1 MAIAFVFPGQ
11 GVQRVGMGADFL
23 ATDPVFRDRLEE
35 ANDAL
40 GFDLASIVLDGPA
53 SRLVETEVTQP
64 ALLTVGVALWQVWRA
79 RGGAMPAVMAGH
91 SLGEYTAFTAA
102 GSIAFADAVRLV
114 NARGRFMQEAVPV
127 GEGAMAAILG
137 LDDDAVAECCEQV
150 DGVAQPANLNAP
162 GQVVISGSAPAVKA
176 AAAACSEAGARRAVM
191 LDVSAPFHSELM
203 RPAAD
208 RFEAVLDA
216 VNLRAP
222 DVPVVHNLDASMSA
236 DARTIKQK
244 LLRQIDAPVRWTEC
258 VTTIR
263 DGGVG
268 RLIECGPGN
277 VLAGLVRRI
286 DRSLDVVGIG
296 TPGGMESGLE
306 STASK

>member
-11 GVQRVGMGADFL
+11 GAQRVGMGSDFL
-23 ATDPVFRDRLEE
+23 ETDTAVRERFEE

-40 GFDLASIVLDGPA
+40 GFDLARIVLEGPA

-79 RGGAMPAVMAGH
+79 RGGAMPALMAGH
-91 SLGEYTAFTAA
+91 SLGEYAAFTAA

-114 NARGRFMQEAVPV
+114 HARGRFMQEAVPV

-137 LDDDAVAECCEQV
+137 LDDDAVAACCEQV

-162 GQVVISGSAPAVKA
+162 GQVVISGSATAVKA

-191 LDVSAPFHSELM
+191 LDVSAPFHCRLM

-208 RFEAVLDA
+208 RFRAVLDA
-216 VNLRAP
+216 VDFRAP
-222 DVPVVHNLDASMSA
+222 DVPVVHNLDATMST
-236 DARTIKQK
+236 DAATIRQK
-244 LLRQIDAPVRWTEC
+244 LMRQIYSPVRWTDC

-263 DGGVG
+263 SHGVD
-268 RLIECGPGN
+268 RLLECGPGN
-277 VLAGLVRRI
+277 VLAGLARRI

-296 TPGGMESGLE
+296 TLEGMRSAL
-306 STASK
+306 A

>member
-11 GVQRVGMGADFL
+11 GAQRVGMGSDFL
-23 ATDPVFRDRLEE
+23 ETDTVVSERFEE

-40 GFDLASIVLDGPA
+40 GFDLARIVLEGPA

-64 ALLTVGVALWQVWRA
+64 AILTLGVALWQVWRA
-79 RGGAMPAVMAGH
+79 RGGPMPAMMAGH

-102 GSIAFADAVRLV
+102 GSMAFADAVRLV
-114 NARGRFMQEAVPV
+114 HARGRFMQEAVPV

-137 LDDDAVAECCEQV
+137 LDDDAVAACCEQV
-150 DGVAQPANLNAP
+150 EGVVQAANLNAP
-162 GQVVISGSAPAVKA
+162 GQVVISGSAAAVKA
-176 AAAACSEAGARRAVM
+176 AAAGCAQAGARRAM
-191 LDVSAPFHSELM
+191 LLDVSAPFHCELM

-216 VNLRAP
+216 VDFRAP
-222 DVPVVHNLDASMSA
+222 DVPVVHNVDA
-236 DARTIKQK
+236 TISTHAATIREK
-244 LLRQIDAPVRWTEC
+244 LMRQVCSPVRWTDC

-263 DGGVG
+263 NRGVD
-268 RLIECGPGN
+268 RLLECGPGN

-296 TPGGMESGLE
+296 TADGMQSAL
-306 STASK
+306 A

>member
-11 GVQRVGMGADFL
+11 GAQRVGMGSDFL
-23 ATDPVFRDRLEE
+23 ETDTLVRERFEE

-40 GFDLASIVLDGPA
+40 GFDLARIVLDGPA

-64 ALLTVGVALWQVWRA
+64 ALLTVSVALWQVWRA
-79 RGGAMPAVMAGH
+79 RGGAMPALMAGH

-102 GSIAFADAVRLV
+102 GSMAFADAVRLV

-137 LDDDAVAECCEQV
+137 LDDDAVAACCEQV

-162 GQVVISGSAPAVKA
+162 GQVVISGSRTAVKA
-176 AAAACSEAGARRAVM
+176 AAAVCSEAGARRAV
-191 LDVSAPFHSELM
+191 LLEVSAPFHCELM

-216 VNLRAP
+216 VDLRAP
-222 DVPVVHNLDASMSA
+222 DVPVVHNLDATVST
-236 DARTIKQK
+236 DAATIRQK
-244 LLRQIDAPVRWTEC
+244 LMRQIYSPVRWTDC

-263 DGGVG
+263 SHGVD
-268 RLIECGPGN
+268 RLLECGPGN

-296 TPGGMESGLE
+296 TADGMRSAL
-306 STASK
+306 A

>member
-11 GVQRVGMGADFL
+11 GAQRVGMGSDFL
-23 ATDPVFRDRLEE
+23 ETDTVVRERFEE

-40 GFDLASIVLDGPA
+40 GFDLARIVLDGPA

-64 ALLTVGVALWQVWRA
+64 ALLTVSVALWQAWRA
-79 RGGAMPAVMAGH
+79 RGGAMPALMAGH

-102 GSIAFADAVRLV
+102 GSMAFADAVRLV

-137 LDDDAVAECCEQV
+137 LDDDAVAACCEQV

-162 GQVVISGSAPAVKA
+162 GQVVISGTLTAVKA
-176 AAAACSEAGARRAVM
+176 AAAACSEAGARRAV
-191 LDVSAPFHSELM
+191 LLEVSAPFHCELM

-208 RFEAVLDA
+208 RFETVLDA
-216 VNLRAP
+216 VDLRAP
-222 DVPVVHNLDASMSA
+222 DVPVVHNLDATVST
-236 DARTIKQK
+236 DAATIRQK
-244 LLRQIDAPVRWTEC
+244 LMRQIYSPVRWTDC

-263 DGGVG
+263 SHGVD

-286 DRSLDVVGIG
+286 DRSVDVVGIG
-296 TPGGMESGLE
+296 TAEGMQSALE
-306 STASK
+306 

>member
-11 GVQRVGMGADFL
+11 GAQRVGMGSDFL
-23 ATDPVFRDRLEE
+23 ETDTVVRERFEE

-40 GFDLASIVLDGPA
+40 GFDLARIVLDGPA

-64 ALLTVGVALWQVWRA
+64 ALLTVSVALWQAWRA
-79 RGGAMPAVMAGH
+79 RGGAMPALMAGH

-102 GSIAFADAVRLV
+102 GSMAFADAVRLV
-114 NARGRFMQEAVPV
+114 SARGRLMQEAVPV

-137 LDDDAVAECCEQV
+137 LDDDAVAACCEQV

-162 GQVVISGSAPAVKA
+162 GQVVISGSRTAVKA
-176 AAAACSEAGARRAVM
+176 AAAACSEAGARRAV
-191 LDVSAPFHSELM
+191 LLEVSAPFHCELM

-216 VNLRAP
+216 VDLRAP
-222 DVPVVHNLDASMSA
+222 DVPVVHNLDATVST
-236 DARTIKQK
+236 DAATIRQK
-244 LLRQIDAPVRWTEC
+244 LMRQIYSPVRWTDC

-263 DGGVG
+263 SHGVG
-268 RLIECGPGN
+268 RLLECGPGN

-296 TPGGMESGLE
+296 TADGMQSALE
-306 STASK
+306 

>member
-11 GVQRVGMGADFL
+11 GAQRVGMGADFL

-53 SRLVETEVTQP
+53 SRLLETEVTQP

-236 DARTIKQK
+236 DAGTIKQK
-244 LLRQIDAPVRWTEC
+244 LLRQIDAPVRWTDC

-263 DGGVG
+263 DRGVD

-306 STASK
+306 STASE

>member
-11 GVQRVGMGADFL
+11 GAQRVGMGSDFL
-23 ATDPVFRDRLEE
+23 ETDTAVRERFEE

-40 GFDLASIVLDGPA
+40 GFDLARIVLDGPA

-79 RGGAMPAVMAGH
+79 RGGAMPALMAGH

-114 NARGRFMQEAVPV
+114 HARGRFMQEAVPV

-137 LDDDAVAECCEQV
+137 LDDDAVAACCEQV

-162 GQVVISGSAPAVKA
+162 GQVVISGSATAVKA
-176 AAAACSEAGARRAVM
+176 AAAACSEAGARRVVM
-191 LDVSAPFHSELM
+191 LDVSAPFHCQLM

-208 RFEAVLDA
+208 RFRAVLDA
-216 VNLRAP
+216 VDFRAP
-222 DVPVVHNLDASMSA
+222 DVPVVHNLDATMSA
-236 DARTIKQK
+236 DAATIRQK
-244 LLRQIDAPVRWTEC
+244 LMRQIYSPVRWTDC

-263 DGGVG
+263 GHGVD
-268 RLIECGPGN
+268 RLLECGPGN
-277 VLAGLVRRI
+277 ILAGLARRI

-296 TPGGMESGLE
+296 TLEGMQSAL
-306 STASK
+306 A

>member
-11 GVQRVGMGADFL
+11 GAQQVGMAADFL
-23 ATDPVFRDRLEE
+23 EAEDLVRERFEE

-40 GFDLASIVLDGPA
+40 GFDLARIVFEGPA
-53 SRLVETEVTQP
+53 SRLMETEVTQP
-64 ALLTVGVALWQVWRA
+64 ALLTVGVVLWEVWRA

-102 GSIAFADAVRLV
+102 GSMAFAEAVRLV

-137 LDDDAVAECCEQV
+137 LDDEAVAACCEEV
-150 DGVAQPANLNAP
+150 EGVAQPANLNAP
-162 GQVVISGSAPAVKA
+162 GQVVISGAAAAVKA

-191 LDVSAPFHSELM
+191 LDVSAPFHCELM
-203 RPAAD
+203 QPAAD
-208 RFEAVLDA
+208 RFKAVLDA
-216 VNLRAP
+216 VDLCSP
-222 DVPVVHNLDASMSA
+222 DVPVVHNIDATVSA
-236 DARTIKQK
+236 DPDTIRQK
-244 LLRQIDAPVRWTEC
+244 LMQQIYSPVRWTDC

-263 DGGVG
+263 SHGAD
-268 RLIECGPGN
+268 RLLECGPGN

-286 DRSLDVVGIG
+286 DRSLRVAGIG
-296 TPGGMESGLE
+296 TVEGMQSALE
-306 STASK
+306 

>member
-11 GVQRVGMGADFL
+11 GAQRVGMAADFL
-23 ATDPVFRDRLEE
+23 QAEDLVRERFEE

-40 GFDLASIVLDGPA
+40 GFDLAHIVFEGPA

-64 ALLTVGVALWQVWRA
+64 ALLTVGVVLWEVWRA

-102 GSIAFADAVRLV
+102 GSMAFADAVRLV

-137 LDDDAVAECCEQV
+137 LDDEAVAACCEEV
-150 DGVAQPANLNAP
+150 EGVAQPANLNAP
-162 GQVVISGSAPAVKA
+162 GQVVISGAVAAVKA
-176 AAAACSEAGARRAVM
+176 AAAACSDAGARRAVM
-191 LDVSAPFHSELM
+191 LDVSAPFHCELM
-203 RPAAD
+203 QPAAD
-208 RFEAVLDA
+208 RFKAVLDA
-216 VNLRAP
+216 VDLCSA
-222 DVPVVHNLDASMSA
+222 DVPVVHNIDATVSA
-236 DARTIKQK
+236 DPDTIRQK
-244 LLRQIDAPVRWTEC
+244 LMQQIYSPVRWTDC

-263 DGGVG
+263 SHGVD
-268 RLIECGPGN
+268 RLLECGPGN

-286 DRSLDVVGIG
+286 DRSLKVTGIG
-296 TPGGMESGLE
+296 TVEGMQSALE
-306 STASK
+306 

>member
-11 GVQRVGMGADFL
+11 GAQRVGMGSDFL
-23 ATDPVFRDRLEE
+23 ETDTAVRERFEE

-40 GFDLASIVLDGPA
+40 GFDLARIVLDGPA

-79 RGGAMPAVMAGH
+79 RGGAMPALMAGH

-114 NARGRFMQEAVPV
+114 HARGRFMQEAVPV
-127 GEGAMAAILG
+127 GEGAMAAVLG
-137 LDDDAVAECCEQV
+137 LDDDAVAACCEQV

-162 GQVVISGSAPAVKA
+162 GQVVISGSRTAVKA

-191 LDVSAPFHSELM
+191 LDVSAPFHCQLM

-208 RFEAVLDA
+208 RFRAVLDA
-216 VNLRAP
+216 VDFRAP
-222 DVPVVHNLDASMSA
+222 DVPVIHNLDATMSA
-236 DARTIKQK
+236 DAAAIRQK
-244 LLRQIDAPVRWTEC
+244 LMRQIYSPVRWTDC

-263 DGGVG
+263 GHGVD
-268 RLIECGPGN
+268 RLLECGPGN
-277 VLAGLVRRI
+277 VLAGLARRI

-296 TPGGMESGLE
+296 TLEGMQSAL
-306 STASK
+306 A

>member
-11 GVQRVGMGADFL
+11 GAQRVGMGSDFL
-23 ATDPVFRDRLEE
+23 ETDTAVRERFEE

-40 GFDLASIVLDGPA
+40 GFDLARIVLDGPA

-79 RGGAMPAVMAGH
+79 RGGAMPALMAGH

-114 NARGRFMQEAVPV
+114 HARGRFMQEAVPV
-127 GEGAMAAILG
+127 GEGAMAAVLG
-137 LDDDAVAECCEQV
+137 LDDDAVAACCEQV

-162 GQVVISGSAPAVKA
+162 GQVVISGSATAVKA

-191 LDVSAPFHSELM
+191 LDVSAPFHCQLM

-208 RFEAVLDA
+208 RFRAVLDA
-216 VNLRAP
+216 VDFRAP
-222 DVPVVHNLDASMSA
+222 DVPVVHNLDATMSA
-236 DARTIKQK
+236 DAVTIRQK
-244 LLRQIDAPVRWTEC
+244 LMRQIYSPVRWTDC

-263 DGGVG
+263 GHGVD
-268 RLIECGPGN
+268 RLLECGPGN
-277 VLAGLVRRI
+277 VLAGLARRI

-296 TPGGMESGLE
+296 TLEGMQSAL
-306 STASK
+306 A

>member
-11 GVQRVGMGADFL
+11 GAQRVGMASDFL
-23 ATDPVFRDRLEE
+23 ETETLVRERFEE

-40 GFDLASIVLDGPA
+40 GFDLAGIVFEGPA
-53 SRLVETEVTQP
+53 SRLMETEVTQP
-64 ALLTVGVALWQVWRA
+64 ALLTVGVALWEVWRS

-102 GSIAFADAVRLV
+102 GSMAFADAVRLV

-137 LDDDAVAECCEQV
+137 LDDDAVSACCEQV
-150 DGVAQPANLNAP
+150 DGVVQPANLNAP
-162 GQVVISGSAPAVKA
+162 GQVVISGARAAVES
-176 AAAACSEAGARRAVM
+176 AAAACSEAGARRAMM
-191 LDVSAPFHSELM
+191 LDVSAPFHCELM
-203 RPAAD
+203 RPARD

-216 VNLRAP
+216 IDLRAP
-222 DVPVVHNLDASMSA
+222 DVPVVHNLDATLSSDPA
-236 DARTIKQK
+236 TIKNK
-244 LLRQIDAPVRWTEC
+244 LMRQVDSPVRWTDC

-263 DGGVG
+263 GLGVE
-268 RLIECGPGN
+268 RLLECGPGN

-286 DRSLDVVGIG
+286 DRSLKVSGIG
-296 TPGGMESGLE
+296 TLEGMQAALE
-306 STASK
+306 

>member
-11 GVQRVGMGADFL
+11 GAQRVGMGRDFL
-23 ATDPVFRDRLEE
+23 ETDTVVRERFEE

-40 GFDLASIVLDGPA
+40 GFDLARIVLDGPA

-64 ALLTVGVALWQVWRA
+64 ALLTVSVALWQAWRA
-79 RGGAMPAVMAGH
+79 RGGSMPALMAGH

-102 GSIAFADAVRLV
+102 GSMAFADAVRLV

-137 LDDDAVAECCEQV
+137 LDDDAVAACCEQV

-162 GQVVISGSAPAVKA
+162 GQVVISGTRTAVKA
-176 AAAACSEAGARRAVM
+176 AAAACSEAGARRAV
-191 LDVSAPFHSELM
+191 LLEVSAPFHCELM

-208 RFEAVLDA
+208 RFETVLDA
-216 VNLRAP
+216 VDLRAP
-222 DVPVVHNLDASMSA
+222 DVPVVHNLDATVST
-236 DARTIKQK
+236 DAAMIRQK
-244 LLRQIDAPVRWTEC
+244 LMRQIYSPVRWTDC

-263 DGGVG
+263 SHGVD
-268 RLIECGPGN
+268 RLLECGPGN

-296 TPGGMESGLE
+296 TAEGMQSALE
-306 STASK
+306 

>member
-11 GVQRVGMGADFL
+11 GAQRVGMGSDFL
-23 ATDPVFRDRLEE
+23 ETDTAVRERFEE

-40 GFDLASIVLDGPA
+40 GFDLARIVLEGPA

-79 RGGAMPAVMAGH
+79 RGGAMPALMAGH

-137 LDDDAVAECCEQV
+137 LDDDAVAACCEQV

-162 GQVVISGSAPAVKA
+162 GQVVISGSATAVKA

-191 LDVSAPFHSELM
+191 LDVSAPFHCRLM

-208 RFEAVLDA
+208 RFRAVLDA
-216 VNLRAP
+216 VDFRAP
-222 DVPVVHNLDASMSA
+222 DVPVVHNLDATMST
-236 DARTIKQK
+236 DAATIRQK
-244 LLRQIDAPVRWTEC
+244 LMRQIYSPVRWTDC

-263 DGGVG
+263 SHGVD
-268 RLIECGPGN
+268 RLLECGPGN
-277 VLAGLVRRI
+277 VLAGLARRI

-296 TPGGMESGLE
+296 TLEGMRSAL
-306 STASK
+306 A

>member
-11 GVQRVGMGADFL
+11 GAQRVGMGRDFL
-23 ATDPVFRDRLEE
+23 ETDTVVRERFEE

-40 GFDLASIVLDGPA
+40 GFDLARIVLDGPA

-64 ALLTVGVALWQVWRA
+64 ALLTVSVALWQAWRA
-79 RGGAMPAVMAGH
+79 RGGSMPALMAGH

-102 GSIAFADAVRLV
+102 GSMAFADAVRLV

-137 LDDDAVAECCEQV
+137 LDDDAVAACCEQV

-162 GQVVISGSAPAVKA
+162 GQVVISGTRTAVKA
-176 AAAACSEAGARRAVM
+176 AAAACSEAGARRAV
-191 LDVSAPFHSELM
+191 LLEVSAPFHCELM

-208 RFEAVLDA
+208 RFETVLDA
-216 VNLRAP
+216 VDLRAP
-222 DVPVVHNLDASMSA
+222 DVPVVHNLDATVST
-236 DARTIKQK
+236 DAATIRQK
-244 LLRQIDAPVRWTEC
+244 LMRQIYSPVRWTDC

-263 DGGVG
+263 SHGVD
-268 RLIECGPGN
+268 RLLECGPGN

-296 TPGGMESGLE
+296 TAEGMQSALE
-306 STASK
+306 

>member
-1 MAIAFVFPGQ
+1 MATAFVFPGQ
-11 GVQRVGMGADFL
+11 GAQRVGMGSDFL
-23 ATDPVFRDRLEE
+23 ETEPVVRERFEE

-40 GFDLASIVLDGPA
+40 GFDLASIVLEGPA

-79 RGGAMPAVMAGH
+79 RGGEKPVLMAGH

-137 LDDDAVAECCEQV
+137 LDDDVVAGCCEQV
-150 DGVAQPANLNAP
+150 DGVVQAANLNAP
-162 GQVVISGSAPAVKA
+162 GQVVISGAKAAVEA
-176 AAAACSEAGARRAVM
+176 AAAACSGAGARRAMM

-203 RPAAD
+203 RPARD

-216 VNLRAP
+216 VDFHAP
-222 DVPVVHNLDASMSA
+222 DVPVVHNLDAALSA
-236 DARTIKQK
+236 DAASVRRK
-244 LLRQIDAPVRWTEC
+244 LLWQVDSPVRWTDC
-258 VTTIR
+258 VNTIR
-263 DGGVG
+263 GRGVD
-268 RLIECGPGN
+268 RLVECGPGN

-286 DRSLDVVGIG
+286 DRSLDVAGVG
-296 TPGGMESGLE
+296 TLDGMRSALE
-306 STASK
+306 

>member
-11 GVQRVGMGADFL
+11 GAQRVGMGSDFL
-23 ATDPVFRDRLEE
+23 ETDTAVRERFEE

-40 GFDLASIVLDGPA
+40 GFDLARIVLDGPA

-79 RGGAMPAVMAGH
+79 RGGAMPALMAGH

-114 NARGRFMQEAVPV
+114 HARGRFMQEAVPV
-127 GEGAMAAILG
+127 GEGAMAAVLG
-137 LDDDAVAECCEQV
+137 LDDDAVAACCEQV

-162 GQVVISGSAPAVKA
+162 GQVVISGSATAVKA

-191 LDVSAPFHSELM
+191 LDVSAPFHCQLM

-208 RFEAVLDA
+208 RFRAVLDA
-216 VNLRAP
+216 VDFRAP
-222 DVPVVHNLDASMSA
+222 DVPVIHNLDATMSA
-236 DARTIKQK
+236 DAVTIRQK
-244 LLRQIDAPVRWTEC
+244 LMRQIYSPVRWTDC

-263 DGGVG
+263 GHGVD
-268 RLIECGPGN
+268 RLLECGPGN
-277 VLAGLVRRI
+277 VLAGLARRI

-296 TPGGMESGLE
+296 TLEGMQSAL
-306 STASK
+306 A